1 MRSQSWLFLS
11 LALTAGAVEGTR
23 APQAILPPAVCFAP
37 GTDPAY
43 VARIVAGA
51 GADISLAPPPESFQ
65 FNDTN
70 RWGGD
75 LLQGQPLVLTWSVVP
90 DGTSIPAT
98 GGIPTE
104 VTAPSNLRAR
114 LNAIYGSQAVWQP
127 VFQQMFDAWGALTGT
142 SYQFVNDDGAGFPGS
157 GGSGTVR
164 GDVRIGGHNL
174 DGNFGV
180 LAYNYF
186 PNVGDMVIDTND
198 SFYTNTSNGSLG
210 LRNVLAHE
218 HGHGLGINHVCP
230 VSQTK
235 LMEPFLTTAFSGP
248 QHDDTLAGQRGY
260 GDDRENDDTAA
271 TGANLGT
278 VGNGT
283 FTANGGSLDDN
294 ADVDFVRFTV
304 PAGKRLAA
312 TLSPVG
318 STYNQGPQN
327 PTTGA
332 CPAGSPF
339 NSLVS
344 NDVAM
349 EVRAPNGTTV
359 LATANSQPAGQTE
372 TIPAFDLSAAGQYF
386 IRVFGGTANTVQL
399 YNLSFTISDGQLADL
414 SITKTDGLTAAVPGT
429 PATYTIVA
437 RNNSATLTV
446 NGAVVT
452 DTFPAGF
459 TAVTWSC
466 APSAGSSCN
475 GGGGTGNIARA
486 VNLLPGGTATF
497 TAAGTIV
504 PGATGTLVNTA
515 TVAVPAGIGDP
526 TPANNT
532 ATDTDTLTPTGDLSV
547 TKTDGQAS
555 EVPGTPVTYTIVV
568 TNPGPSTLS
577 AVSVADTFPAAIT
590 GVGWTCAASGG
601 ATCAAPAGAGNIAT
615 TVTLPPAG
623 SATFTATGTVAATAT
638 GTLANTATVA
648 AAAGSFDPNLTNNS
662 ATDTD
667 TLAPTTDLSVTNT
680 DGQTSAVPGTPV
692 SYTIVATNA
701 GPSATVIPA
710 RVTAPF
716 DPGYTGTLNWS
727 CTATPGSSCEAAG
740 GLSFSLNAG
749 VTLAAGG
756 SATIVA
762 RKDAHPDATGTLSNT
777 VSIGYPFPGS
787 PTDPNPA
794 NNDATDTDTLTPQA
808 DFSVTKTDGQLV
820 AVPGSPIQYTIVVRQ
835 NGPSGA
841 GAATVTD
848 TLPAEITGATWTC
861 SVTGVSTCPPSGAGN
876 ISTPVTLALF
886 GTATF
891 TLSGTVSPSATGTV
905 ANTASVAAPGGV
917 TDTVPANDQATDT
930 DNVSLDMSEL
940 VHASSTSRDLRA
952 VGGVAAE
959 HFYWLAQQPYSSYE
973 IVVDAT
979 SGDIGPALQ
988 VERLAGDGS
997 TVLQGSL
1004 GASALG
1010 FSRSL
1015 RVVNDVATAQASQL
1029 IRVRSGSC
1037 GTGCGPDD
1045 VYRIRMRET
1054 TGRIPRFNNSATQA
1068 TVVVLQN
1075 TSDGTVTG
1083 AMRFWRANGD
1093 LAASQAFTL
1102 APHALSIVNSSGI
1115 PGLAGTSG
1123 SVTVVHDGPYG
1134 ALVGKSVALEP
1145 ATGFSF
1151 DSSLVPL
1158 VR

>member
-1 MRSQSWLFLS
+1 MRSQPWLFLAI
-11 LALTAGAVEGTR
+11 ALTAGVVESVR
-23 APQAILPPAVCFAP
+23 SHEASLPPAVCFAP

-43 VARIVAGA
+43 VARIVASA
-51 GADISLAPPPESFQ
+51 RADISLAPPPESFQ
-65 FNDTN
+65 FNVVN
-70 RWGGD
+70 RWGGASQ
-75 LLQGQPLVLTWSVVP
+75 QGMPIVLTWSVVP

-98 GGIPTE
+98 GSIPTE
-104 VTAPSNLRAR
+104 TTSPSNLRAR

-142 SYQFVNDDGAGFPGS
+142 SYQFVNDDGASFPGS

-218 HGHGLGINHVCP
+218 HGHGLGISHVCP
-230 VSQTK
+230 VNQTK

-271 TGANLGT
+271 TSSNFGT
-278 VGNGT
+278 LGNGT
-283 FTANGGSLDDN
+283 FTSNGGSLDDN
-294 ADVDFVRFTV
+294 SDIDFKRFTV
-304 PAGKRLAA
+304 AAGKRLAV
-312 TLSPVG
+312 TLTPVG
-318 STYNQGPQN
+318 FTYNQGPQN
-327 PTTGA
+327 QTNGA
-332 CPAGSPF
+332 CDLPVPPF

-344 NDVAM
+344 NDVGV
-349 EVRAPNGTTV
+349 EVRASNGTTV
-359 LATANSQPAGQTE
+359 LATASSQPAGQVE
-372 TIPAFDLSAAGQYF
+372 TIPAFDLTVPGDYF
-386 IRVFGGTANTVQL
+386 IRVFGGTADTVQL
-399 YNLSFTISDGQLADL
+399 YNLSFTITDGVSADL
-414 SITKTDGLTAAVPGT
+414 SITKTDGQTAAVPGT

-446 NGAVVT
+446 NGAAVT

-497 TAAGTIV
+497 TAAGTIA

-515 TVAVPAGIGDP
+515 TVAAPAGIGDP

-547 TKTDGQAS
+547 TKTDGQAT

-568 TNPGPSTLS
+568 TNPGPSTMS
-577 AVSVADTFPAAIT
+577 AVSVADTFPAAVT
-590 GVGWTCAASGG
+590 GVGWTCAGSGG

-623 SATFTATGTVAATAT
+623 SATFTATGTVAPTAT
-638 GTLANTATVA
+638 GSLANTATVA
-648 AAAGSFDPNLTNNS
+648 AAAGSTDPNLANNS

-667 TLAPTTDLSVTNT
+667 TLTPTADLTVTNT
-680 DGQTSAVPGTPV
+680 DGQATAVPGTGV
-692 SYTIVATNA
+692 DYTIVASNA
-701 GPSATVIPA
+701 GPSSVPLAIVRA
-710 RVTAPF
+710 LEAPPF
-716 DPGYTGTLNWS
+716 TGAAWT
-727 CTATPGSSCEAAG
+727 CVATPGSSCFAPG
-740 GLSFSLNAG
+740 GVSVSLVAQ
-749 VTLAAGG
+749 VSLAPGG

-762 RKDAHPDATGTLSNT
+762 TGNIDPSATGTAANEAT
-777 VSIGYPFPGS
+777 VSLPGGS
-787 PTDPNPA
+787 GISDPNSA
-794 NNDATDTDTLTPQA
+794 NNTATDTDTLTPQA

-820 AVPGSPIQYTIVVRQ
+820 ATPGAPIQYTIVVRQ
-835 NGPSGA
+835 NGPSSS

-848 TLPAEITGATWTC
+848 PLPAAITGATWTC
-861 SVTGVSTCPPSGAGN
+861 AASPGSSCPASGAGS
-876 ISTPVTLALF
+876 ISAPVTLAIT

-891 TLSGTVSPSATGTV
+891 TLSGTVSPSATGIL
-905 ANTASVAAPGGV
+905 ANTASVAAPGTV
-917 TDTVPANDQATDT
+917 TDTVPGNNQATDT

-940 VHASSTSRDLRA
+940 VHASARSRDLRA
-952 VGGVAAE
+952 IGGSAAE
-959 HFYWLAQQPYSSYE
+959 HFYWLAQQPFASYE

-979 SGDIGPALQ
+979 SGDVGPALEL
-988 VERLAGDGS
+988 ERLAGDGS
-997 TVLQGSL
+997 TVLQGSV
-1004 GASALG
+1004 GTSALG

-1015 RVVNDVATAQASQL
+1015 RIRNDSPLVQASEL
-1029 IRVRSGSC
+1029 VRVRSGAC
-1037 GTGCGPDD
+1037 GTDCGPDD

-1054 TGRIPRFNNSATQA
+1054 TGRIARFNNSASQG

-1075 TSDGTVTG
+1075 PSNLTVTG
-1083 AMRFWRANGD
+1083 TMRFWRASGS

-1102 APHALSIVNSSGI
+1102 APHGLSVVNSGAI

-1123 SVTVVHDGPYG
+1123 SITVGHDGPYG
-1134 ALVGKSVALEP
+1134 VLVGKSVAIEP

-1151 DSSLVPL
+1151 DSPLTPL